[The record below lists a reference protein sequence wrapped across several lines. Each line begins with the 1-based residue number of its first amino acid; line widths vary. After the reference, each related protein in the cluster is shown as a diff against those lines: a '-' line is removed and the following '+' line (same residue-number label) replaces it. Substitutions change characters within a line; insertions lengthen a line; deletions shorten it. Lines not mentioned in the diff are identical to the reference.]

1 MDIKSIPHITTE
13 QMIEVDRLMVE
24 EYGILLIQ
32 MMENAGRHLANLART
47 RFLGGDPVGKKVLIL
62 AGSGGNGG
70 GAMACA
76 RNLANWGTDI
86 QIVLSKPVENLSDV
100 IKIQADILTRMGIP
114 LQSNGDIQNGFRQD
128 LIIDGI
134 IGYSLRG
141 TPRGAAANMIS
152 QANEFTVPI
161 LALDIPSGINA
172 TTGEVYEPAIRASA
186 TMTLALPKTGLISAP
201 QSLIGDLYLADI
213 GVPPELY
220 SHPSLNLQV
229 GNIFWNESIIPLF

>member
-13 QMIEVDRLMVE
+13 QMIEVDRLMVV

-47 RFLGGDPVGKKVLIL
+47 RFLDGDPVGKKVLIL

-100 IKIQADILTRMGIP
+100 IKIQADILTRMG
-114 LQSNGDIQNGFRQD
+114 LMS
-128 LIIDGI
+128 
-134 IGYSLRG
+134 RG
-141 TPRGAAANMIS
+141 KEYWLN
-152 QANEFTVPI
+152 PI
-161 LALDIPSGINA
+161 
-172 TTGEVYEPAIRASA
+172 Y
-186 TMTLALPKTGLISAP
+186 
-201 QSLIGDLYLADI
+201 
-213 GVPPELY
+213 
-220 SHPSLNLQV
+220 
-229 GNIFWNESIIPLF
+229 